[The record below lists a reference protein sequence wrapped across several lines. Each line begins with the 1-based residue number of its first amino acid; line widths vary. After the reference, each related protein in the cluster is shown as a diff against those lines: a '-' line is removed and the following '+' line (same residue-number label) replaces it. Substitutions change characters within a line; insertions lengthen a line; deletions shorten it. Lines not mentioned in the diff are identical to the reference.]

1 MLRLFLGL
9 VVALSP
15 VAASAQ
21 DWRNART
28 VELRLTGR
36 DISPASITVSA
47 GEPVRLRFYN
57 AAAHD
62 HRLAAD
68 GLLAASRLRSRDAQR
83 LAEGTLTVPAGEAR
97 EVVLVPAEGR
107 YRIRSTNWLY
117 RLLGM
122 SSEIIVGQ
130 EE

>member
-21 DWRNART
+21 DWRHART

-36 DISPASITVSA
+36 DISPASINLRA
-47 GEPVRLRFYN
+47 GEPVRLRIYN
-57 AAAHD
+57 GAAHD

-68 GLLAASRLRSRDAQR
+68 GLLAASRLRSRDAEH
-83 LAEGTLTVPAGEAR
+83 LAQGTLTVPAGEAR

-122 SSEIIVGQ
+122 SSEITVGQ

>member
-21 DWRNART
+21 DWRHART

-36 DISPASITVSA
+36 DISPASITVPA

-68 GLLAASRLRSRDAQR
+68 GLLAASRLRSRDAER

-107 YRIRSTNWLY
+107 YRVRSTNWLY

-122 SSEIIVGQ
+122 SSEIIVTQ